1 MIASRLFW
9 RRRKCN
15 NKSGPSTKTVHYL
28 YDSTRRPV
36 HQIINCR
43 DCGRTVPRDCG
54 QTVPRDCGRTVPRDC
69 ASWQALHGGA
79 WFSHPLAQWRL
90 YGLHGGAASFA
101 LMQTYRLARSCMHP
115 AVHQPAVATAPQPMP
130 GAVQASFASICMWNW
145 TPSLP
150 WLRDSRH
157 RPHPCRLQLARR
169 PSLLNRSRT
178 HAFLKKVNSKSL
190 SGIVIAKSFYPSI
203 HAGNKMHVCL
213 NVALMAL
220 ESYG

>member
-69 ASWQALHGGA
+69 RDCGRLSHRLIDVSYRRDLALWH
-79 WFSHPLAQWRL
+79 
-90 YGLHGGAASFA
+90 
-101 LMQTYRLARSCMHP
+101 
-115 AVHQPAVATAPQPMP
+115 
-130 GAVQASFASICMWNW
+130 GAV
-145 TPSLP
+145 
-150 WLRDSRH
+150 SR
-157 RPHPCRLQLARR
+157 
-169 PSLLNRSRT
+169 
-178 HAFLKKVNSKSL
+178 
-190 SGIVIAKSFYPSI
+190 
-203 HAGNKMHVCL
+203 L
-213 NVALMAL
+213 NVVRYLRSKQFCKSWTVQDGDGSLTWPTGSHKMTDPAAQCT
-220 ESYG
+220 